1 MSPRHIR
8 TTAVF
13 HNVVSPGPF
22 VFPYRYNTTPIV
34 IELSPSGNQTLQKKK
49 KKNSISLN
57 GKHSFINIIIGFEN
71 SKNIIVFGRKLQ
83 LLFELYYTAYAL

>member
-13 HNVVSPGPF
+13 RNVVSPGPF

-34 IELSPSGNQTLQKKK
+34 IELSPSGINQNLPKKK
-49 KKNSISLN
+49 KKFDFPKWKAFLYKYNNWIW
-57 GKHSFINIIIGFEN
+57 KRE
-71 SKNIIVFGRKLQ
+71 KLFCIQ
-83 LLFELYYTAYAL
+83 NQITTVI